1 MLGFRHK
8 TRGELMRDEMGQS
21 WEHFLQAAT
30 HAAGGVGAS
39 FGPTT
44 GRMRRAT
51 SRGVDSTMT
60 TLAPL
65 VAAYREGA
73 ADAMKSSQKAY
84 AKAAKKKK
92 GAHVSRGG
100 NTGMLIGLLA
110 AGAAVGI
117 AGALVMKRRRQQQWS
132 EYDPSQALESM
143 RSETRTMTDKVS
155 DKAENVIDK
164 ATQHTTKAMDKTADK
179 LQSASSSLKSGRDN
193 MKARVNETAEAAND
207 ATDSYLSKYES
218 TSGSKNSRM

>member
-1 MLGFRHK
+1 
-8 TRGELMRDEMGQS
+8 MRDEMGQS

-44 GRMRRAT
+44 GRMRRVT
-51 SRGVDSTMT
+51 TRGMDSTMT

-73 ADAMKSSQKAY
+73 ADALKSSQKAY
-84 AKAAKKKK
+84 AKTAKKKK
-92 GAHVSRGG
+92 GGHVSRGS

-143 RSETRTMTDKVS
+143 RSESRSMTDKVS

-164 ATQHTTKAMDKTADK
+164 ATHHTTKAMDKTADK

-193 MKARVNETAEAAND
+193 MKARVDETAEAAND
-207 ATDSYLSKYES
+207 ATDSYLSKYSS

>member
-1 MLGFRHK
+1 MLGFHKK
-8 TRGELMRDEMGQS
+8 TRGELMREEMGQS
-21 WEHFLQAAT
+21 WDHFLQAAT

-51 SRGVDSTMT
+51 SRGMGT
-60 TLAPL
+60 TASALAPL
-65 VAAYREGA
+65 AAAYREGA
-73 ADAMKSSQKAY
+73 TDALHASKKAH
-84 AKAAKKKK
+84 AKARKSKK
-92 GAHVSRGG
+92 GGHVSGKG

-143 RSETRTMTDKVS
+143 RSESKSMTDKS
-155 DKAENVIDK
+155 AGKADTMIDK
-164 ATQHTTKAMDKTADK
+164 ATHHTSKAMDKTADK
-179 LQSASSSLKSGRDN
+179 LHEAASTLKNGGRDT
-193 MKARVNETAEAAND
+193 MKSKVGDAAEAAND
-207 ATDSYLSKYES
+207 ATDSFASKYS
-218 TSGSKNSRM
+218 SSGSKNGRM